1 MGRKAME
8 RHGEESERLV
18 GVSTSCWSSL
28 LRRVARCE
36 SAAKLGCKKSTRFGG
51 GNVKDHG
58 NKPIKLDSLLKSS
71 FGRYVTPAS
80 RSHFTISN
88 HRLRWA
94 VGGMRFTA
102 PLPVENGKS
111 GGVRPFVQGGT
122 HTHTLNIQNDTQK
135 TFRRSVLSSANSIP
149 WPYWSLCWLAPW
161 LRRMLQPRR
170 QRRCAPMEAKN
181 SVSPRWKSCA
191 LYMACTIICHLM

>member
-1 MGRKAME
+1 ME

-36 SAAKLGCKKSTRFGG
+36 SAAKLGCKKSARFGG

-122 HTHTLNIQNDTQK
+122 HTGRRVRRFFKTPPTVEPVDETFLPRGGHTHTH
-135 TFRRSVLSSANSIP
+135 TEPFSARS
-149 WPYWSLCWLAPW
+149 
-161 LRRMLQPRR
+161 
-170 QRRCAPMEAKN
+170 K
-181 SVSPRWKSCA
+181 
-191 LYMACTIICHLM
+191 

>member
-122 HTHTLNIQNDTQK
+122 HTHTHSTSKMTHRKHFADQFFLRPTPSHGPTGHFVGWRPGCAECSSHDGNDG
-135 TFRRSVLSSANSIP
+135 VLR
-149 WPYWSLCWLAPW
+149 W
-161 LRRMLQPRR
+161 R
-170 QRRCAPMEAKN
+170 QRTRFLRVGRAVLFTWHVPSYA
-181 SVSPRWKSCA
+181 
-191 LYMACTIICHLM
+191 I